1 MSMKS
6 EKTKLPQFSRWLFS
20 IMKRYDEE
28 FVWAGDLEE
37 EFNQIVD
44 EKGPLKARHWYRIQV
59 FKAIPA
65 YLRFLMQW
73 GAIMSKHYLITALRH
88 MKRQKSF
95 TIINVAGLAIGLT
108 FFILIMVYVQFE
120 LSYDRYHENARYIYR
135 VASELPVGHTHSG
148 KTAMTRTVSPLGPT
162 MVEEFPEVRSAT
174 RFARNRNVL
183 LTYDNQ
189 NFLEKEVIFAEPQA
203 FRMFSLPMKRGH
215 SETALE
221 DPYSIILSEKIAEH
235 IFGREDPM
243 GKVIRFE
250 NTHDLKVTG
259 ILKNMP
265 QNSHFIMDLIIP
277 FEGCALFNDLDLTK
291 WQNHSTVTYVQL
303 NESTN
308 PHAVE
313 LKIPELYRK
322 YAESDLWPGGRR
334 YCRPFLQAL
343 SSIHLHS
350 DLDGEFAPTS
360 NIKIIYLF
368 STIAFLILIIACIN
382 YMNLATAR
390 SAQRGKEVAI
400 RKVVGALRHHLV
412 KQFYGE
418 SFIFF
423 ILALV
428 LAMALVQV
436 LLPAFGTFVER
447 DLSFS
452 TLENSMLFLGLII
465 LVGFMNFLAGSY
477 PALLISS
484 FRPVF
489 IFKKQVLNGR
499 GGSRLRSALVVFQF
513 IVSVGLI
520 VSAVVVRQQLNFI
533 KGKDVGYEKD
543 QIIVIRLHDPDI
555 KKSLDA
561 LKADLKT
568 NPNVLAATATDALP
582 NNIQSQMGPKWPGM
596 PEDYDYFD
604 VYVSY
609 VDEDFMDVYG
619 IDVKNGRNFSEE
631 FPSDAQSAF
640 LFNESLVN
648 ALGWERPLGR
658 EFEIWWGDVG
668 QIVGVVK
675 NFNFHSLH
683 RGIDPLC
690 LYYRKDQRYV
700 YYLSVKI
707 RGGNIPETLAF
718 LKDSWQKFS
727 PNYPI
732 DYSFFD
738 DIFDSAYRSEYRL
751 GSMFNV
757 FSLLA
762 VVIACLGLF
771 GLSAFTAEQR
781 TKEIGIRKIL
791 GASGASIFVLLS
803 KEFAKWVLV
812 SSLVAWPI
820 AYFAMRTWLQNFAY
834 KAPLTPW
841 IFFAA
846 TGAAAVVALGTV
858 ASQTAKV
865 ASANPV
871 NVLRY
876 E

>member
-1 MSMKS
+1 MKS
-6 EKTKLPQFSRWLFS
+6 GKTKLPRFVRWLFS
-20 IMKRYDEE
+20 IMRRYDEE
-28 FVWAGDLEE
+28 FVWAGDMEE
-37 EFNQIVD
+37 EFNQI
-44 EKGPLKARHWYRIQV
+44 EEERGSSKARRWYRIQV
-59 FKAIPA
+59 LKTIPT
-65 YLRFLMQW
+65 YLKYLLKW
-73 GAIMSKHYLITALRH
+73 GYIMSKHYLITALRH

-108 FFILIMVYVQFE
+108 FFILIMIYVQFE
-120 LSYDRYHENARYIYR
+120 LSYDQYHENAHRIYR
-135 VASELPVGHTHSG
+135 VASELPAGHTHGG
-148 KTAMTRTVSPLGPT
+148 KTAMTRTVAPLGPT
-162 MVEEFPEVRSAT
+162 MVEEFPEVEFAT

-189 NFLEKEVIFAEPQA
+189 NYLENEVIFAEPQV
-203 FRMFSLPMKRGH
+203 FRMFSLPLKRGQPH
-215 SETALE
+215 AALM
-221 DPYSIILSEKIAEH
+221 DPYSIVLSQKMATH
-235 IFGREDPM
+235 IFGRENPM
-243 GKVIRFE
+243 GKVIRYE
-250 NTHDLKVTG
+250 NSYDLKVTG
-259 ILKNMP
+259 ILQNMP
-265 QNSHFIMDLIIP
+265 QNSHFVMDLIIP
-277 FEGCALFNDLDLTK
+277 FQTYALITELDLTK
-291 WQNHSTVTYVQL
+291 WQNHATVSYVQL
-303 NESTN
+303 NEGAD

-313 LKIPELYRK
+313 QKIPGLYRK

-334 YCRPFLQAL
+334 YCRPSLQAMTT
-343 SSIHLHS
+343 IHLHS
-350 DLDGEFAPTS
+350 DLDGEFAPTN
-360 NIKIIYLF
+360 NIKNIYLF

-390 SAQRGKEVAI
+390 STQRGKEVAI

-418 SFIFF
+418 SFIFMILAL

-428 LAMALVQV
+428 LVHI
-436 LLPAFGTFVER
+436 LLPAFSTFVER

-452 TLENSMLFLGLII
+452 SLNNPALFFGLLIA
-465 LVGFMNFLAGSY
+465 VGFINFLAGSY

-484 FRPVF
+484 FRPAFV
-489 IFKKQVLNGR
+489 FKKQILNGR
-499 GGSRLRSALVVFQF
+499 GGSRLRNALVVFQF
-513 IVSVGLI
+513 VVSVGLI
-520 VSAVVVRQQLNFI
+520 VSAVVVRLQLDFI
-533 KGKDVGYEKD
+533 KSKDVGYEKD
-543 QIIVIRLHDPDI
+543 QIVVIRLHDPDV

-561 LKADLKT
+561 LKSELKV
-568 NPNVLAATATDALP
+568 NPNVIASTATDALP

-596 PEDYDYFD
+596 PENFDYFD

-619 IDVKNGRNFSEE
+619 IETVNGRNFSKD

-648 ALGWERPLGR
+648 VLGWEQPLGR

-683 RGIDPLC
+683 RGIDPMC
-690 LYYRKDQRYV
+690 FYYRKDQRYV

-707 RGGNIPETLAF
+707 RGGDIPETLAF
-718 LKDSWQKFS
+718 LKETWGKFS

-751 GSMFNV
+751 GSMFNI

-771 GLSAFTAEQR
+771 GLAAFTAEQR
-781 TKEIGIRKIL
+781 TKEIGIRKVL

-803 KEFAKWVLV
+803 KEFAKWMLI
-812 SSLVAWPI
+812 SSLIAWPI
-820 AYFAMRTWLQNFAY
+820 AYFAMTAWLQNFAFR
-834 KAPLTPW
+834 APLAPW
-841 IFFAA
+841 IFVAA
-846 TGAAAVVALGTV
+846 TGVAAVVALGTV
-858 ASQTAKV
+858 ASQTVKV
-865 ASANPV
+865 ASTNPV

>member
-1 MSMKS
+1 
-6 EKTKLPQFSRWLFS
+6 
-20 IMKRYDEE
+20 
-28 FVWAGDLEE
+28 LEE
-37 EFNQIVD
+37 
-44 EKGPLKARHWYRIQV
+44 
-59 FKAIPA
+59 
-65 YLRFLMQW
+65 
-73 GAIMSKHYLITALRH
+73 
-88 MKRQKSF
+88 
-95 TIINVAGLAIGLT
+95 
-108 FFILIMVYVQFE
+108 
-120 LSYDRYHENARYIYR
+120 
-135 VASELPVGHTHSG
+135 
-148 KTAMTRTVSPLGPT
+148 
-162 MVEEFPEVRSAT
+162 
-174 RFARNRNVL
+174 
-183 LTYDNQ
+183 
-189 NFLEKEVIFAEPQA
+189 EVIFAEPQI
-203 FRMFSLPMKRGH
+203 FQMFSLPLSRGRF
-215 SETALE
+215 ETALK
-221 DPYSIILSEKIAEH
+221 DPFSIVLSEKMAEN
-235 IFGREDPM
+235 IFGQENPM

-259 ILKNMP
+259 VLKNMP
-265 QNSHFIMDLIIP
+265 QNSHFVMDLIIP
-277 FEGCALFNDLDLTK
+277 FQGYALFNDLDLTK
-291 WQNHSTVTYVQL
+291 WQNHSTVTYIQL
-303 NESTN
+303 NEETN
-308 PHAVE
+308 PHVVE
-313 LKIPELYRK
+313 KKIPELYRK

-343 SSIHLHS
+343 GSIHLHS

-360 NIKIIYLF
+360 DVKNIYLF

-390 SAQRGKEVAI
+390 STQRGKEVAI

-418 SFIFF
+418 SFIFL
-423 ILALV
+423 ILALF
-428 LAMALVQV
+428 LAIALVQV
-436 LLPAFGTFVER
+436 LLPVFGTFVGR

-452 TLENSMLFLGLII
+452 LSENSTHFLGLLI
-465 LVGFMNFLAGSY
+465 LIGFMNFLAGSY

-489 IFKKQVLNGR
+489 IFKKQVLR
-499 GGSRLRSALVVFQF
+499 GEGSSRLRNALVVFQF
-513 IVSVGLI
+513 VVSVGLI

-543 QIIVIRLHDPDI
+543 QIVVIRLHDPNV

-561 LKADLKT
+561 LKSELKT
-568 NPNVLAATATDALP
+568 NPNVLSATATDALP

-596 PEDYDYFD
+596 PEDFDYFD

-619 IDVKNGRNFSEE
+619 VDVKNGRNFSEK
-631 FPSDAQSAF
+631 FPSDANSAF
-640 LFNESLVN
+640 LFNESLVT
-648 ALGWERPLGR
+648 ALGWEQPLGR

-668 QIVGVVK
+668 QVVGVVK

-707 RGGNIPETLAF
+707 RGGNIPETLGF
-718 LKDSWQKFS
+718 LKDSWGKFS

-762 VVIACLGLF
+762 VAIACLGLF

-781 TKEIGIRKIL
+781 TKEIGIRKVL
-791 GASGASIFVLLS
+791 GASGTSIFVLLS
-803 KEFAKWVLV
+803 KEFAKWVFV
-812 SSLVAWPI
+812 SSFIAWPI
-820 AYFAMRTWLQNFAY
+820 AYIAMRTWLQNFAY
-834 KAPLTPW
+834 KVPLTPW
-841 IFFAA
+841 IFIAA
-846 TGAAAVVALGTV
+846 TGAAAAVALGTV
-858 ASQTAKV
+858 ASQTVRV

>member
-1 MSMKS
+1 MKS
-6 EKTKLPQFSRWLFS
+6 KKTKLPQISRWLFS
-20 IMKRYDEE
+20 VMKRYDEE

-44 EKGPLKARHWYRIQV
+44 EKGSSKARHWYRRQV
-59 FKAIPA
+59 FKTIPT

-73 GAIMSKHYLITALRH
+73 GYIMSKHYLITAIRH

-95 TIINVAGLAIGLT
+95 TVINLAGLAIGLT
-108 FFILIMVYVQFE
+108 FFILIMIYVQFE
-120 LSYDRYHENARYIYR
+120 LSYDRYHENARFIYR
-135 VASELPVGHTHSG
+135 VASELPAGHTHGG

-162 MVEEFPEVRSAT
+162 MVEEFPEVKSAT

-189 NFLEKEVIFAEPQA
+189 NFLEEEVIFAEPQI
-203 FRMFSLPMKRGH
+203 FRMFSLPLKRGH
-215 SETALE
+215 SETALS
-221 DPYSIILSEKIAEH
+221 DPYSIILSEKMAEH
-235 IFGREDPM
+235 MFGRENPI
-243 GKVIRFE
+243 GKVIRYE
-250 NTHDLKVTG
+250 NSYDLKITG
-259 ILKNMP
+259 ILQNMP
-265 QNSHFIMDLIIP
+265 QNSHFVMDLIIP
-277 FEGCALFNDLDLTK
+277 FQTYAQIFELDLTK
-291 WQNHSTVTYVQL
+291 WQNHSTVTYIQL
-303 NESTN
+303 NEGVA

-313 LKIPELYRK
+313 QKIPGLFRK

-334 YCRPFLQAL
+334 YCRPFLQPL
-343 SSIHLHS
+343 TSIHLHS
-350 DLDGEFAPTS
+350 DLDGEFAPTN
-360 NIKIIYLF
+360 NIKNIYLF

-390 SAQRGKEVAI
+390 STQRGKEVAI

-418 SFIFF
+418 SCIFLILAF
-423 ILALV
+423 ILAL
-428 LAMALVQV
+428 ALIQV

-452 TLENSMLFLGLII
+452 LLDNSSLFIGLLIA
-465 LVGFMNFLAGSY
+465 VGIMNFLAGSY

-489 IFKKQVLNGR
+489 ILKKQVLTGQ
-499 GGSRLRSALVVFQF
+499 GGSRLRNALVVFQF
-513 IVSVGLI
+513 VVSVGLI
-520 VSAVVVRQQLNFI
+520 VSAVVVRLQLDFI
-533 KGKDVGYEKD
+533 KSKDVGYEKD
-543 QIIVIRLHDPDI
+543 QIVVIRLHDPDV

-561 LKADLKT
+561 LKSELKV
-568 NPNVLAATATDALP
+568 NPNVIAATATDALP

-596 PEDYDYFD
+596 PEDFDYFD

-609 VDEDFMDVYG
+609 VDEDFLDVYG
-619 IDVKNGRNFSEE
+619 IDVKNGRSFSKE

-640 LFNESLVN
+640 LFNESLVT
-648 ALGWERPLGR
+648 ALGWEQPLGR

-683 RGIDPLC
+683 RGIDPMC

-707 RGGNIPETLAF
+707 RGGNIPETLDF
-718 LKDSWQKFS
+718 LKETWGKFS

-762 VVIACLGLF
+762 VAIACLGLF

-781 TKEIGIRKIL
+781 TKEIGIRKVL
-791 GASGASIFVLLS
+791 GASGTSIFVLLS
-803 KEFAKWVLV
+803 KEFAKWILI
-812 SSLVAWPI
+812 SSFIAWPV
-820 AYFAMRTWLQNFAY
+820 AYFAMRTWLHNFAY
-834 KAPLTPW
+834 KAPLAPW
-841 IFFAA
+841 IFIAA

-858 ASQTAKV
+858 ASQTVKV
-865 ASANPV
+865 ASVNPV